1 MQAVRRHHLI
11 ALGADA
17 WLALDQ
23 RPNAGSI
30 VLVHLNGNEPLGV
43 KLFERDL
50 AHNML
55 PRPFEP
61 LTAAPD

>member
-1 MQAVRRHHLI
+1 
-11 ALGADA
+11 
-17 WLALDQ
+17 
-23 RPNAGSI
+23 
-30 VLVHLNGNEPLGV
+30 VLVHANGNEPLGI

-50 AHNML
+50 VRDTL

>member
-11 ALGADA
+11 SLGADA

-23 RPNAGSI
+23 RPNDGSI
-30 VLVHLNGNEPLGV
+30 VLVHPNGNEPRGI

-50 AHNML
+50 AHDTLPL
-55 PRPFEP
+55 PRSSR
-61 LTAAPD
+61 